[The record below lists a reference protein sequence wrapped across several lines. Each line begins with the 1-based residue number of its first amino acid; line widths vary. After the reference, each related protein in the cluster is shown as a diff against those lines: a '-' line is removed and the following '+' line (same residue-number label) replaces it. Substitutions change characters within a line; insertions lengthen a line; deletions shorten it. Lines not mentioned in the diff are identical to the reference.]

1 MNYSR
6 NSNYDV
12 FVYLAYR
19 NDNGGTAGIA
29 YTGVT
34 CDKDPQ
40 LRSTL
45 NEYTGNDLT
54 SGQVI
59 RLKQEWVFCS
69 KVERIVQFYR

>member
-1 MNYSR
+1 MSSVMQPFGSSLR
-6 NSNYDV
+6 RATPKD
-12 FVYLAYR
+12 
-19 NDNGGTAGIA
+19 DNGGTAGIA

-59 RLKQEWVFCS
+59 RLKQE
-69 KVERIVQFYR
+69 